1 MCIAA
6 SVARGGVWGCC
17 GRYGDW
23 LAIRTGA
30 HILMVTVLMSRVRRH
45 FPLPSHFVS
54 VCERVCVCVCV
65 RVRARVF
72 SYLPFTLLSPV
83 ALLHVRTCALSLS
96 LSLLWFALPPSSYR
110 SYIIITLYLHHPSHL
125 CVRDGGGSG
134 DDHTRDGLRVCACVP
149 LCISL
154 QPSRCSPPNATSE
167 GIPHRKGRVAL
178 RVHPHLSHLL
188 SPSAANMTSLPP
200 PPPPLLPPKCCL
212 QPLITYLKWGRPVM
226 RSAAAAA
233 APPSTIAVG
242 AALLPMNDLRT
253 GMAPAALPRD
263 HDPQS
268 TRPAAT
274 SPSPP
279 MPTCRR
285 LSYNSAKTGSSSRS
299 RTRASPS
306 SVASSHSCVHP
317 PSQQQSQKLQH
328 FWQKPVPIAEVAT
341 TTASLR
347 STTAAA
353 RATVIAAD
361 TCAIRHDSPLAARS
375 RSPSI
380 RIGSAASPCLP
391 EAPPFA
397 ATVAVAA
404 SAICAVACSTKSGSG
419 DTAALSH
426 MPTDGRRGG
435 ATTAVG
441 SGSTSPPSA
450 TIAQAVTATVIVKH
464 RAPVRAKGPSLLSQP
479 SLSSAAVS
487 PHAAA
492 PRPLPAR
499 HHSTGTITLASSGLP
514 VAQPQPQRAAPPPQ
528 RRRSRSASSGV
539 CGAGTNPNNVYFQP
553 APTLRNVGAG
563 DPSPFSAGQLA
574 MPRRSPQWPAVAP
587 ALTVAATTTRT
598 VQQRAPPVQLVRP
611 AELHR
616 SATMV
621 TRVAAAAQDLLQPPH
636 RSKLT
641 RTLSVTS
648 VQQRRRTPSTG
659 SFDGGSDSARNTE
672 PVAPVS
678 LFTRRA
684 SVSSLGAVAEAP
696 VGRSIA
702 PTASRRPRLS
712 TASGPHSTYTAR
724 GAKSGGSPAGHIAPW
739 SPNNSATDFVA
750 ASNNTAE
757 ESALLRK
764 DVVRSSS
771 APAHK
776 QRHARSSSRTSS
788 AVPGNLT
795 SQASRTADGCGA
807 LAAAPPLLVRS
818 ASVSSAHQRQPH
830 TSTDNPVGVV
840 ATAASGPATVSTSF
854 VRTSLVP
861 RRSQSRNGTSGTAR
875 SGATG
880 KNALTSLGTA
890 AVSMTA
896 RVPNVNIDVTAR
908 RANPGATRPTI
919 DSTAGAGDPCS
930 RPLASTEAGLRRL
943 ASRKPR
949 DGGSKNTV
957 SASQSSMIEME
968 ESKAF
973 LQEFQRMNERELALF
988 GTLLA
993 TVASEQQKHCDL
1005 GIAGG
1010 AALGA
1015 DKADDIHMISN
1026 AAGDR
1031 AAGITPSTGVVVS
1044 AEDVTVW
1051 ACKRAVSLPIHQQ
1064 QRQSKLE
1071 QTSGM
1076 PPPTATPGKPE
1087 AVAPSHLHAD
1097 DELIVLV
1104 RRSHSCTASLHAP
1117 PSSSM
1122 SGSEAQ
1128 QLQTDQLTQRTDGTK
1143 GQDDAHLVASPPAA
1157 VRPPPHQ
1164 QQQQGIVVDTAAGSR
1179 SRCNATALH
1188 RASRS
1193 PSPAPPPLVNT
1204 AHGKE
1209 NDLQTLLFN
1218 SASSTSVPA
1227 SSLPTPTCAQAHPG
1241 TTRVPQQQQQ
1251 QVGML
1256 ASACT
1261 DMSGSGGLRPR
1272 AETYVNTSANRIA
1285 AGAAWKSTVEAM
1297 STSTRTVRKE
1307 LPFSTGAAAATAGT
1321 VRRGMVRDG
1330 PSSAAAAAGRIR
1342 GGGQRRCSANNG
1354 KDASPSPPEQQRQ
1367 CNAEGY
1373 ANIIR
1378 RYIPNGLE
1386 ESRDGNDI
1394 DGCDTNLKE
1403 GGVPFDEDPHSAG
1416 TSASS
1421 LSRAASEASAPLAA
1435 LKKAKEMAA
1444 ELAAAARTKT
1454 IAADKY
1460 SAAMMPT
1467 PFLSPSIFSF
1477 ADSPTSGS
1485 ASMGRASGVATPLG
1499 RGTEI
1504 SGVRVTAAQL
1514 QLLIDGSRSQAN
1526 YARYQPL

>member
-1 MCIAA
+1 MVKAVVMIILVMGCSCVDECPSA
-6 SVARGGVWGCC
+6 S
-17 GRYGDW
+17 
-23 LAIRTGA
+23 
-30 HILMVTVLMSRVRRH
+30 
-45 FPLPSHFVS
+45 P
-54 VCERVCVCVCV
+54 
-65 RVRARVF
+65 F
-72 SYLPFTLLSPV
+72 S
-83 ALLHVRTCALSLS
+83 
-96 LSLLWFALPPSSYR
+96 
-110 SYIIITLYLHHPSHL
+110 
-125 CVRDGGGSG
+125 D
-134 DDHTRDGLRVCACVP
+134 
-149 LCISL
+149 
-154 QPSRCSPPNATSE
+154 PSRCSPPNATSE
-167 GIPHRKGRVAL
+167 GIPHRKRRAAL

-212 QPLITYLKWGRPVM
+212 QPLITYLKRGRPVM
-226 RSAAAAA
+226 RSAAAA

-299 RTRASPS
+299 HTRASPS

-328 FWQKPVPIAEVAT
+328 FWQKPVPVAEVTT

-361 TCAIRHDSPLAARS
+361 TCAIRHDSPLVARS

-380 RIGSAASPCLP
+380 RIGSAASPCSP

-404 SAICAVACSTKSGSG
+404 SATCAVACSTKSGSG
-419 DTAALSH
+419 DTAPLSH
-426 MPTDGRRGG
+426 VPTDGRRGG

-441 SGSTSPPSA
+441 NGSTSPPSA

-464 RAPVRAKGPSLLSQP
+464 RTPVRAKGPSLLSLP
-479 SLSSAAVS
+479 SLSSTAVS

-499 HHSTGTITLASSGLP
+499 HHSAGTTTLASSGLP

-563 DPSPFSAGQLA
+563 GPSPFSAGQLA

-621 TRVAAAAQDLLQPPH
+621 TRVAAAAQDRLQPPH

-672 PVAPVS
+672 PVASAS
-678 LFTRRA
+678 LFTRHA

-712 TASGPHSTYTAR
+712 TASGPLSTYTTR
-724 GAKSGGSPAGHIAPW
+724 GARSGGSPAGYIEPW
-739 SPNNSATDFVA
+739 SSDNGAPDFVA
-750 ASNNTAE
+750 ASNNTTAE

-795 SQASRTADGCGA
+795 SQAPRTADGCGA

-818 ASVSSAHQRQPH
+818 ASVSSAHQRRPH

-861 RRSQSRNGTSGTAR
+861 RRSQSRNGTSGTTR

-896 RVPNVNIDVTAR
+896 RAPNVNIDVTAR

-1015 DKADDIHMISN
+1015 DKADDTPLISN

-1031 AAGITPSTGVVVS
+1031 AAGIAPSTGVVVS

-1064 QRQSKLE
+1064 QGQSKLE

-1076 PPPTATPGKPE
+1076 PPPTTTPGKPE
-1087 AVAPSHLHAD
+1087 AVAPPHLHAD

-1143 GQDDAHLVASPPAA
+1143 GQDDAHLVASPHAA

-1179 SRCNATALH
+1179 SRCSATALH

-1251 QVGML
+1251 VGML

-1272 AETYVNTSANRIA
+1272 AETDVNTSANRTA
-1285 AGAAWKSTVEAM
+1285 AGAAWKSTEEAM

-1307 LPFSTGAAAATAGT
+1307 LPSSTGAAAATAGT

-1342 GGGQRRCSANNG
+1342 GGGRRRCGANNG
-1354 KDASPSPPEQQRQ
+1354 KDTSPSPPEQQRQ

-1373 ANIIR
+1373 ADIIR
-1378 RYIPNGLE
+1378 RYISNGLE
-1386 ESRDGNDI
+1386 ESHDGNGI
-1394 DGCDTNLKE
+1394 DGCDNNLKE

-1416 TSASS
+1416 ASASS

-1435 LKKAKEMAA
+1435 LKRAKEMAA

-1460 SAAMMPT
+1460 SAAMRPT

-1485 ASMGRASGVATPLG
+1485 ASTGRASGGYATG
-1499 RGTEI
+1499 AATEI

>member
-1 MCIAA
+1 
-6 SVARGGVWGCC
+6 
-17 GRYGDW
+17 
-23 LAIRTGA
+23 
-30 HILMVTVLMSRVRRH
+30 MVTVLMSRVRRH
-45 FPLPSHFVS
+45 FPLPSHFV
-54 VCERVCVCVCV
+54 CV
-65 RVRARVF
+65 RVI
-72 SYLPFTLLSPV
+72 SYFPFTLLSSV
-83 ALLHVRTCALSLS
+83 ALLHVHTCAVSLPFPFYGLLCLPPRIAHTSSSPFTSTIRRTCA
-96 LSLLWFALPPSSYR
+96 FAMVKAVVM
-110 SYIIITLYLHHPSHL
+110 IIL
-125 CVRDGGGSG
+125 VMG
-134 DDHTRDGLRVCACVP
+134 CACVDECP
-149 LCISL
+149 SASPFSD
-154 QPSRCSPPNATSE
+154 PSRCSPLNATSE
-167 GIPHRKGRVAL
+167 GIPHRKRRAAL

-188 SPSAANMTSLPP
+188 SPSAANMTLLPPP

-212 QPLITYLKWGRPVM
+212 QPLITYLKRGRPVM
-226 RSAAAAA
+226 RSAAAAAA

-299 RTRASPS
+299 HTRASPS

-328 FWQKPVPIAEVAT
+328 FWQKPVPVAEVTT

-361 TCAIRHDSPLAARS
+361 TCAIRHDSPLVARS

-380 RIGSAASPCLP
+380 CIGTAASPCSP

-397 ATVAVAA
+397 ATVAA
-404 SAICAVACSTKSGSG
+404 SATCAVACSTKRGSG
-419 DTAALSH
+419 DTAPLSH
-426 MPTDGRRGG
+426 VPTDGRRGG

-441 SGSTSPPSA
+441 NGSTSPPSA

-464 RAPVRAKGPSLLSQP
+464 RTPGRAKGPSLLSLP

-487 PHAAA
+487 PRAAA

-499 HHSTGTITLASSGLP
+499 HHSAGTTTLASSGLP

-553 APTLRNVGAG
+553 VPTLRNVGAG

-621 TRVAAAAQDLLQPPH
+621 TRVAAAVQDRLQPPH
-636 RSKLT
+636 RSKLA

-659 SFDGGSDSARNTE
+659 SFDGGSGSARNTE
-672 PVAPVS
+672 SVASAS

-684 SVSSLGAVAEAP
+684 SISSLGAVAEAP
-696 VGRSIA
+696 GGRSIA

-712 TASGPHSTYTAR
+712 TASGPLFTYTTR
-724 GAKSGGSPAGHIAPW
+724 GARSGGSPAGHIEPW
-739 SPNNSATDFVA
+739 SSANGAPDFVA
-750 ASNNTAE
+750 ASNNTTAE
-757 ESALLRK
+757 ERTLLRK

-788 AVPGNLT
+788 AVPGNLA
-795 SQASRTADGCGA
+795 SQAPRTADGCGA

-818 ASVSSAHQRQPH
+818 ASVSSAHQRRPH

-861 RRSQSRNGTSGTAR
+861 RRSQSRNGTSGTTR

-896 RVPNVNIDVTAR
+896 RPPNVNIDVTAR

-930 RPLASTEAGLRRL
+930 HPLASTEAGLRRL

-993 TVASEQQKHCDL
+993 TVASEQQQQQRCDL

-1015 DKADDIHMISN
+1015 DKADDTAMLSS

-1031 AAGITPSTGVVVS
+1031 AAGIAPSTGVVVS

-1051 ACKRAVSLPIHQQ
+1051 ACKRAVSLPLHQQ
-1064 QRQSKLE
+1064 QGQSKLE

-1076 PPPTATPGKPE
+1076 PPPTTTTPGKPE
-1087 AVAPSHLHAD
+1087 AVAPPHLHAD

-1143 GQDDAHLVASPPAA
+1143 GQDDAHLVASPHAA

-1179 SRCNATALH
+1179 SRCCATALH

-1193 PSPAPPPLVNT
+1193 PSPAPPPLVST
-1204 AHGKE
+1204 ADGKE
-1209 NDLQTLLFN
+1209 NDLQTLLLN

-1251 QVGML
+1251 QVEML
-1256 ASACT
+1256 ASACP

-1272 AETYVNTSANRIA
+1272 AETDVNTSANRTA
-1285 AGAAWKSTVEAM
+1285 AGAAWKSSVEAM
-1297 STSTRTVRKE
+1297 SRSTRTVRKE
-1307 LPFSTGAAAATAGT
+1307 LPSSTGAAAATAGT

-1330 PSSAAAAAGRIR
+1330 PSSAAAAAAAGLIR
-1342 GGGQRRCSANNG
+1342 GGGRRRCGANNG
-1354 KDASPSPPEQQRQ
+1354 KDTSPSPPEQQRQ

-1373 ANIIR
+1373 ADIIR
-1378 RYIPNGLE
+1378 RYIPNALE
-1386 ESRDGNDI
+1386 ESHDGNGI
-1394 DGCDTNLKE
+1394 DGCDNNLKE

-1416 TSASS
+1416 ASASS

-1435 LKKAKEMAA
+1435 LKRAKEMAA

-1460 SAAMMPT
+1460 SAAMMST

-1485 ASMGRASGVATPLG
+1485 ASMGRASGGYATG
-1499 RGTEI
+1499 AATEI